1 MVDVARPK
9 SVIRNK
15 KIKKVVYAVLVLVAA
30 SAVTLGLSRMAPA
43 APSVDGATLW
53 PDTVKRGEMLRQVR
67 GLGTLVPEEVRFIP
81 ATSDSIIEERK
92 LRAGETVTPNSIILV
107 MSNPDVQQRAI
118 DAELQLKGAEADLA
132 NLQATLQ
139 SQILNQQAAQASVES
154 DYNRAKLDFEANRE
168 LAKDGL
174 IADVILKKSQVTTQE
189 LAAKNEMEKKKVE
202 VNSKSADA
210 QIAAQQARVDQYR
223 AALELRRKQVDEL
236 TVRAMV
242 AGVVQQVPVEPG
254 QRVSQ
259 GTILA
264 KIAQPGRLRAELQIA
279 ETQVKDVA
287 LGQIA
292 SIDTRNGIIPGQVI
306 RIDPASVNG
315 TVKVDVQLNG
325 EYPKGVRPDLSV
337 DGTIEVERLPDVMYV
352 GRPAYGQADTTV
364 SMFKWLPNGEA
375 VRVQVKLGRTS
386 VNTIEIKEGLQ
397 IVDRVILSF
406 HALVRDPKIIGNL
419 RIGSIAVMSGRKVRY
434 RFFKTL

>member
-1 MVDVARPK
+1 M
-9 SVIRNK
+9 N
-15 KIKKVVYAVLVLVAA
+15 
-30 SAVTLGLSRMAPA
+30 SR
-43 APSVDGATLW
+43 
-53 PDTVKRGEMLRQVR
+53 
-67 GLGTLVPEEVRFIP
+67 
-81 ATSDSIIEERK
+81 
-92 LRAGETVTPNSIILV
+92 
-107 MSNPDVQQRAI
+107 
-118 DAELQLKGAEADLA
+118 
-132 NLQATLQ
+132 
-139 SQILNQQAAQASVES
+139 
-154 DYNRAKLDFEANRE
+154 
-168 LAKDGL
+168 
-174 IADVILKKSQVTTQE
+174 
-189 LAAKNEMEKKKVE
+189 
-202 VNSKSADA
+202 SADA

-397 IVDRVILSF
+397 IGDRVILSDMS
-406 HALVRDPKIIGNL
+406 AWDSYDRL
-419 RIGSIAVMSGRKVRY
+419 RIN
-434 RFFKTL
+434 